1 MSNSLCRSVVSF
13 SMATLPGLVQ
23 AYAEAERVL
32 PGFYTQPEKLKAAL
46 SNPTTEKHTVESL
59 RRGARLL
66 NCLEILEAGDLEYLG
81 ILLRNLAYEAFRES
95 ERGGA
100 YD

>member
-13 SMATLPGLVQ
+13 SMATLPGLIQ

-32 PGFYTQPEKLKAAL
+32 PGFYAQPEKLKAAL

-95 ERGGA
+95 ERGGCL
-100 YD
+100 